1 MRLLVSA
8 LLLALAAPVPALA
21 QDGPASAVL
30 TILHVND
37 IDRMEPSADR
47 GGVAKVASVVED
59 EAGRADHVLVTLG
72 GDMISPSLLSSID
85 KGAHMVRLADE
96 IGIDYAVPGN
106 HEFDFGPDV
115 ARERFAEAHFT
126 WLSSNI
132 RGKDGAPLAGTEDHA
147 LVAVGPFKVG
157 LFGITTPETPEL
169 SSPGPD
175 LAFEAAATAAA
186 RAVAALRE
194 AGADLVILISHQ
206 GLIADRV
213 LLDAVDGIDV
223 VLGGHDHLAVAL
235 YDGVHAMLSAG
246 SQGDFVGVME
256 ITLKREDKDGKP
268 VLSWSPQMRL
278 VSTEGIPEHPALA
291 ALVADYSSRLD
302 SELGKVI
309 GRASVALDT
318 RRTEVRGRETR
329 FGNLVADAMRTR
341 TGADAALTNGGG
353 IRGDRSY
360 PAGSDLTRR
369 DIVAELPFGNTVVV
383 LEVTGAMIEA
393 ALENGVSRMAEVAG
407 RFPQVSGLRFVV
419 DPGAP
424 AGQRVGD
431 VEIGGKPLDPD
442 ATYRLATNDF
452 VARGGDGYAMLKPA
466 RRLVDAK
473 DGPLLSTV
481 VADHVA
487 AAGTVAPE
495 LDGRIRIDR

>member
-1 MRLLVSA
+1 MRLFVSAA
-8 LLLALAAPVPALA
+8 LLLLLAAPSLA
-21 QDGPASAVL
+21 QEGPASAVL

-37 IDRMEPSADR
+37 IDRMEPSEDR

-72 GDMISPSLLSSID
+72 GDLISPSLLSSID
-85 KGAHMVRLADE
+85 KGAHMVRLANE

-106 HEFDFGPDV
+106 HEFDFGPAV
-115 ARERFAEAHFT
+115 ARQRLSEARFT

-132 RGKDGAPLAGTEDHA
+132 REKDGTPLAGTEDHA

-157 LFGITTPETPEL
+157 LFGITTPETPLL

-175 LAFEAAATAAA
+175 LMFEKAAPAAE

-194 AGADLVILISHQ
+194 AGADLVVMVAHE
-206 GLIADRV
+206 GLVANRL

-223 VLGGHDHLAVAL
+223 VLGGHDHLAVAY
-235 YDGVHAMLSAG
+235 YDGIHAVMSAG
-246 SQGDFVGVME
+246 SQGGFVGVME
-256 ITLKREDKDGKP
+256 ITLRREDADGNP
-268 VLSWSPQMRL
+268 VTSWTPQMRL
-278 VSTEGIPEHPALA
+278 VSTEGLPEHPALA
-291 ALVADYSSRLD
+291 AMVGEYESRLD
-302 SELGKVI
+302 AELGQPI
-309 GRASVALDT
+309 GRSEVPLDT

-329 FGNLVADAMRTR
+329 FGNLVADAMRAR
-341 TGADAALTNGGG
+341 MNADLAVTNGGG
-353 IRGDRSY
+353 IRGDRTY
-360 PAGSDLTRR
+360 PAGTELTRR
-369 DIVAELPFGNTVVV
+369 DILAELPFGNTVLA
-383 LEVTGAMIEA
+383 LEVTGATIEA
-393 ALENGVSRMAEVAG
+393 ALENGVSQMATVAG

-419 DPGAP
+419 DADAPVGERVDGIEVGGA
-424 AGQRVGD
+424 
-431 VEIGGKPLDPD
+431 PLDPE

-452 VARGGDGYAMLKPA
+452 VARGGDGYAMFESA

-487 AAGTVAPE
+487 AAGTVAPV